1 MKPFVIAMTTL
12 RGVDGLKTLA
22 EAKTQAAEERALN
35 MLAAAAAEVST
46 PRKAN
51 PQDIKDKDKEMQAKP
66 AAIAPPVPGPQ
77 SSIPKSP
84 KDLLAQAEDLQ
95 NSFHR
100 AGMAQHPAQP
110 AAPGPQSFLRP
121 THRFDETSGNIVAI
135 V

>member
-1 MKPFVIAMTTL
+1 MISHLPPEDAAKL
-12 RGVDGLKTLA
+12 RQVLGKLA
-22 EAKTQAAEERALN
+22 EVDEQRPSNKPKPTIAPAMAAW
-35 MLAAAAAEVST
+35 LAGGAASQKGE
-46 PRKAN
+46 KAN
-51 PQDIKDKDKEMQAKP
+51 PT
-66 AAIAPPVPGPQ
+66 
-77 SSIPKSP
+77 
-84 KDLLAQAEDLQ
+84 DLKKQAEDLQ